1 MSSVPRLPPA
11 MDCDTIDQ
19 AQRTQL
25 PSEVVQPAGTDSVPQ
40 QGECSQHC
48 PLVIGG

>member
-1 MSSVPRLPPA
+1 MLGDSA

-25 PSEVVQPAGTDSVPQ
+25 PSEVVQPTRADSASQ
-40 QGECSQHC
+40 QGECQVTQ
-48 PLVIGG
+48 LQLREDEEF